1 MVITRTVRLRTVSG
15 CQKTPGRRRR
25 GRSPFDFHSYPPA
38 LPAGRVVDFACKINS
53 LQLRTTSGWPKL
65 LSQKSGGA
73 TFLTRWNGSFANRFI
88 VTRSGKKGKSFGIR
102 KKAECAG
109 KNDRGV
115 PHCGIACP
123 KMQGRCIGGRGALRS
138 FVFGNFVGERLE
150 LLKGKCGNGSF
161 LFSLHSTLFVRPRP
175 HERVPPLTH

>member
-1 MVITRTVRLRTVSG
+1 MRTEGFQRAIGKPFGRARRRETFCICKNAYKTCKKNDKIFCQRAGKSAIQRIAAG

-73 TFLTRWNGSFANRFI
+73 TFLTRCRY
-88 VTRSGKKGKSFGIR
+88 
-102 KKAECAG
+102 
-109 KNDRGV
+109 
-115 PHCGIACP
+115 P
-123 KMQGRCIGGRGALRS
+123 KDS
-138 FVFGNFVGERLE
+138 
-150 LLKGKCGNGSF
+150 GSF
-161 LFSLHSTLFVRPRP
+161 LVIAGTFFITALDVSYGWCIICIVLLYTILHICKSYGGRSNP
-175 HERVPPLTH
+175 

>member
-1 MVITRTVRLRTVSG
+1 MRRISRLRARPKGFAVALWKPSAPYVMKMLKVRKLEVSFFLRPYEKACF
-15 CQKTPGRRRR
+15 CQQ
-25 GRSPFDFHSYPPA
+25 SD
-38 LPAGRVVDFACKINS
+38 
-53 LQLRTTSGWPKL
+53 
-65 LSQKSGGA
+65 
-73 TFLTRWNGSFANRFI
+73 GSFANRFI
-88 VTRSGKKGKSFGIR
+88 VTRSGKKNKSFGIRKKAEFGIR